1 MVTNPSLWLIPK
13 VAQQKIRTE
22 LRFELPSKKT
32 AFKVKTIKK
41 KKKHS
46 SEDWN
51 SSESPR
57 HDIHSIYVKI
67 KNYCTMK
74 NQEGVTNSQ
83 ERRLSL
89 KINPKMT
96 QIL

>member
-41 KKKHS
+41 KK
-46 SEDWN
+46 N
-51 SSESPR
+51 TLQR
-57 HDIHSIYVKI
+57 TGTVQNLHDMTFTVS
-67 KNYCTMK
+67 M
-74 NQEGVTNSQ
+74 
-83 ERRLSL
+83 L
-89 KINPKMT
+89 K
-96 QIL
+96 